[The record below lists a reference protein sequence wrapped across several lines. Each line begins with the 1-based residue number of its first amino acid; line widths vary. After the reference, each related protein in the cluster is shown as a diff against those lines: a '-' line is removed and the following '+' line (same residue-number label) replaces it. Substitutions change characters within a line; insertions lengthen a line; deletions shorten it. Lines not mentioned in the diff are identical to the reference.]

1 MNSLEGTHV
10 THTTKGAR
18 VNAWCRQFEANAGC
32 FSTQKPG
39 CDGLLAVVRILRS
52 IKNRYITF
60 DCFEPHKYEQ
70 TRFTMKQMKRPKAYV
85 PSLIRTSLALAA
97 ASALHAPV
105 AAQALSE
112 VVVSASRAEQ
122 RSFDAPAAVQS
133 IDRATIEGA
142 GPQVNLSESLNR
154 VPGLT
159 ILSRQNFAQDLQVS
173 IRGFGARSAFGIR
186 GVRLLVDGIPATT
199 PDGQGQ
205 GSSISLTSTDRIE
218 VLRGPLAQL
227 YGNAAG
233 GVIQAFTREAPAS
246 PEFEAAAYVGS
257 FGMHRTDWQ
266 YAGRVGQYDLVADYS
281 TFDVDGFRDNSKTE
295 RKQFNGKLSFEPF
308 EKTRFNVV
316 FNRFD
321 MPLAQDPL
329 GLTAAQMAADPAQA
343 GTNAVARSI
352 RKIVLQNQLGASM
365 LTQLSN
371 DRSITARAYTGT
383 RENLQYQAGIFIPT
397 LPPPTGAWVGLD
409 RTYYGVGLQYNAQSQ
424 LGGIPV
430 KWVLGY
436 EYDESTETRQA
447 GAAALGQKTTTTR
460 NEDNT
465 ASNSDVFMQATALVS
480 EKLSVVAGLRHSA
493 VKFSSEDHYLS
504 NGDGSGTTTFQ
515 NTSPVLGVTYHATD
529 ALNVFATYGKGFET
543 PTLNEVAYNGAGVP
557 AFNTSINASNSQHYE
572 IGAKWAPSAQ
582 ARVDFTAFKINTTD
596 EIVVASSSG
605 GNSTFRNAPGTTRVG
620 WELSGSAQFSPHL
633 RGTLAASQI
642 DAEYSQSFLSG
653 STSVAAGNKL
663 PGIPQSFLFSEL
675 LWTQRPAVPGQKAM
689 ASGSQAGIELT
700 QAGRL
705 YANDTNTAC
714 ADGYT
719 TLNLKASHAW
729 VLGAGRLTT
738 YARIDNVTNERYVG
752 SVIVNQAGAQFYE
765 PASGR
770 NWTLGVRFVMPL

>member
-1 MNSLEGTHV
+1 
-10 THTTKGAR
+10 
-18 VNAWCRQFEANAGC
+18 
-32 FSTQKPG
+32 
-39 CDGLLAVVRILRS
+39 
-52 IKNRYITF
+52 
-60 DCFEPHKYEQ
+60 
-70 TRFTMKQMKRPKAYV
+70 MKQMKRQKACV
-85 PSLIRTSLALAA
+85 PSLIRTSLALVAT
-97 ASALHAPV
+97 SALHAPV
-105 AAQALSE
+105 AAQTLSE

-159 ILSRQNFAQDLQVS
+159 ILSRQNYAQDLQVS

-186 GVRLLVDGIPATT
+186 GIRLLVDGIPATT

-218 VLRGPLAQL
+218 VLRGPLAQM
-227 YGNAAG
+227 YGNSSG
-233 GVIQAFTREAPAS
+233 GVIQAFTRDAPAT
-246 PEFEAAAYVGS
+246 PEFAAAAYTGS
-257 FGMHRTDWQ
+257 FGLRRTDWQ
-266 YAGRVGQYDLVADYS
+266 YAGRLGQYGLVADYS
-281 TFDVDGFRDNSKTE
+281 TFDIDGFRDNSKTE
-295 RKQFNGKLSFEPF
+295 RKQFNGKLSFDPF
-308 EKTRFNVV
+308 EKTHVNVV

-329 GLTAAQMAADPAQA
+329 GLTAAQLAADPTQA
-343 GTNAVARSI
+343 GTNAIARGI

-365 LTQLSN
+365 LTELGN
-371 DRSITARAYTGT
+371 DRSITTRAYTGT
-383 RENLQYQAGIFIPT
+383 RENLQYQAGIFVPT

-424 LGGIPV
+424 LGSTPI
-430 KWVLGY
+430 KWALGY
-436 EYDESTETRQA
+436 DYDESNETRQA
-447 GAAALGQKTTTTR
+447 GVAALGEKTTTNR

-465 ASNSDVFMQATALVS
+465 ASNSDVFMQGTALVS
-480 EKLSVVAGLRHSA
+480 EKLSVVAGLRYSS
-493 VKFSSEDHYLS
+493 VKFKSEDHYLS
-504 NGDGSGTTTFQ
+504 NGDGSGATTYQ

-543 PTLNEVAYNGAGVP
+543 PTLNEVAYNGTGVP
-557 AFNTSINASNSQHYE
+557 GFNTSIQASNSQHFE
-572 IGAKWAPSAQ
+572 VGAKWAPSAQ

-605 GNSTFRNAPGTTRVG
+605 GNSTFRNAPGTTRTG

-633 RGTLAASQI
+633 RATLSASQME
-642 DAEYSQSFLSG
+642 AEYSQAFMSG
-653 STSVAAGNKL
+653 TTAVAAGNKL

-675 LWTQRPAVPGQKAM
+675 LWTQQPAAPGQKAM
-689 ASGSQAGIELT
+689 ATGSQAGLELT

-705 YANDTNTAC
+705 YANDINTAS

-719 TLNLKASHAW
+719 TLNLKASHVWA
-729 VLGAGRLTT
+729 LGVGRLTT
-738 YARIDNVTNERYVG
+738 YARIDNLADERYVG
-752 SVIVNQAGAQFYE
+752 SVIVNQAGSQFYE
-765 PASGR
+765 PAPGR

>member
-1 MNSLEGTHV
+1 MNSPRFKK
-10 THTTKGAR
+10 TKL
-18 VNAWCRQFEANAGC
+18 NLL
-32 FSTQKPG
+32 TQSV
-39 CDGLLAVVRILRS
+39 LAVVAAHAYQAGVS
-52 IKNRYITF
+52 A
-60 DCFEPHKYEQ
+60 Q
-70 TRFTMKQMKRPKAYV
+70 T
-85 PSLIRTSLALAA
+85 
-97 ASALHAPV
+97 
-105 AAQALSE
+105 LSE
-112 VVVSASRAEQ
+112 VVVSASRAAQ

-133 IDRATIEGA
+133 IDRDTIEAA

-159 ILSRQNFAQDLQVS
+159 ILSRQNYAQDLQVS

-205 GSSISLTSTDRIE
+205 GSSISLTSTDRME

-257 FGMHRTDWQ
+257 FGMRRTDWQ
-266 YAGRVGQYDLVADYS
+266 YAGRVGPYGLVADYS
-281 TFDVDGFRDNSKTE
+281 TFDIDGFRDNSKTE
-295 RKQFNGKLSFEPF
+295 RKQFNGKLSFDPF
-308 EKTRFNVV
+308 EKTHVNVV

-329 GLTAAQMAADPAQA
+329 GLTAAQMAADPTDA
-343 GTNAVARSI
+343 GLNAEARRV

-365 LTQLSN
+365 LTELGN
-371 DRSITARAYTGT
+371 DRSLTARAYTGT
-383 RENLQYQAGIFIPT
+383 RENLQYQAGIFGVT
-397 LPPPTGAWVGLD
+397 PTGAWVGLD
-409 RTYYGVGLQYNAQSQ
+409 RTYYGIGLQYNAQSR
-424 LGGIPV
+424 LGNTPI

-436 EYDESTETRQA
+436 DYDESTETRQA
-447 GAAALGQKTTTTR
+447 GKAEFGEKTSTTR

-465 ASNSDVFMQATALVS
+465 ASNSDVFMQGTALVS
-480 EKLSVVAGLRHSA
+480 EKLSVVAGLRHST
-493 VKFSSEDHYLS
+493 VKFSSEDHYFS
-504 NGDGSGTTTFQ
+504 IGDGDGSGATTFQ
-515 NTSPVLGVTYHATD
+515 NTSPVLGLTYHATD
-529 ALNVFATYGKGFET
+529 ALNLFATYGKGFET

-557 AFNTSINASNSQHYE
+557 GFNTSIQASNSQHYE
-572 IGAKWAPSAQ
+572 MGAKWAPSAQ

-605 GNSTFRNAPGTTRVG
+605 GNSTFRNAPGTTRTG

-633 RGTLAASQI
+633 RATLAASQI
-642 DAEYSQSFLSG
+642 DAEYSQAFLSG
-653 STSVAAGNKL
+653 ATAVAAGNKL

-675 LWTQRPAVPGQKAM
+675 LWTQRPAAAGQKAL

-700 QAGRL
+700 RAGRL
-705 YANDTNTAC
+705 YANDTNTAS

-729 VLGAGRLTT
+729 ALGAGRLTT
-738 YARIDNVTNERYVG
+738 YARIDNVADARYVG
-752 SVIVNQAGAQFYE
+752 SVIVNQARDQFYE
-765 PASGR
+765 PAPGR
-770 NWTLGVRFVMPL
+770 NWTLGLRFVMPL